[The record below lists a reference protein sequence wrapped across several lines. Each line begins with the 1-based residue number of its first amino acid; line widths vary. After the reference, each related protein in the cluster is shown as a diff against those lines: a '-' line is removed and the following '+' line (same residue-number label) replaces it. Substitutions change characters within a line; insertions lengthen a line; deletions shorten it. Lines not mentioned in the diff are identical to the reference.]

1 VVLSPNEMNL
11 NLNTIIIVPMTSKSR
26 NYPTRVKVEYNQRRG
41 WIVLDQ
47 IRTVDRKRV
56 VRVLDQL
63 KAKDIGKTKT
73 VLKEILID

>member
-1 VVLSPNEMNL
+1 
-11 NLNTIIIVPMTSKSR
+11 MTSKSR

-73 VLKEILID
+73 VLKEIFID